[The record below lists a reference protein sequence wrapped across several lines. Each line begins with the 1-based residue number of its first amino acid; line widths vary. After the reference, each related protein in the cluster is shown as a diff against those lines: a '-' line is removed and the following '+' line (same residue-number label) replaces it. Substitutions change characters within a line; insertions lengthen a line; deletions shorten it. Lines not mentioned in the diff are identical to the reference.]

1 MAEYLNSF
9 CQGAEE
15 SAIIDLVPRITKDLG
30 PFLLMTSDDTLSL
43 VLETLSVLLE
53 VDKGSWLGTELA
65 GSLLVALFDVWEKNN
80 KGRLTSLTFG
90 VSNRLHFHFQIRSSF
105 QSLRI
110 SLRRSPQHPAST
122 RQSSQKLCP
131 G

>member
-53 VDKGSWLGTELA
+53 VGGGSWLGTELA
-65 GSLLVALFDVWEKNN
+65 SSLLVALFDVWEKNN
-80 KGRLTSLTFG
+80 KGPFSSLTFEI
-90 VSNRLHFHFQIRSSF
+90 SNRIHFQIRSSF
-105 QSLRI
+105 QSSRI
-110 SLRRSPQHPAST
+110 SLRRSPQHPVST
-122 RQSSQKLCP
+122 RQS
-131 G
+131 